1 MPLRLRARTTS
12 VLTTLFALLSFAEE
26 SFAVQEPSA
35 PRQPPSTAASTRPP
49 AIFLDCESCFVDYLR
64 AEVTFVDF
72 VRDRTE
78 ADVHVLITRAGTG
91 AGGGEYTLQFI
102 GARAFADLTET
113 IRTVTTSSDSEDQ
126 VRRQL
131 ATALRVGLLRYLSRE
146 TLPPGLAV
154 TVRTGAGPDR
164 PGGVDRWNNWVFS
177 LQGSARS
184 PEKSRAASV
193 SWAASSAPTGS
204 RRTGR

>member
-1 MPLRLRARTTS
+1 MDWRQTLGLPRSRDSRSPEPRFADNGPRISGSRLEIAKRNAGRDPVVECGVPPRLRARTTS

-35 PRQPPSTAASTRPP
+35 PRQPPSSAASTRPP

-91 AGGGEYTLQFI
+91 AGGSEYTLQFI

-146 TLPPGLAV
+146 AC
-154 TVRTGAGPDR
+154 
-164 PGGVDRWNNWVFS
+164 
-177 LQGSARS
+177 
-184 PEKSRAASV
+184 
-193 SWAASSAPTGS
+193 
-204 RRTGR
+204 RRGWR